1 MTIADT
7 VFCTFDVET
16 TGLSEKS
23 RMVEIGAVRFR
34 VGDDGEEFSTLV
46 NPRRSITRGAQ
57 AIHGIDAS
65 MLREAPLAD
74 AALREFFDFAGD
86 SVLIAH
92 NAGFDVGIV
101 SMELV
106 RCGMGMPDNLVIDN
120 LSIARA
126 CLAERRNFKLSSL
139 AAAIGLDTAVLHRAL
154 PDARA
159 TKLVFEEALAAS
171 GWLDRPLDDLARY
184 SGCFGFADTRDV
196 ECELPPEFA
205 VIREAIASNTCLKVV
220 YSGGT
225 KGTEPRLLTP
235 IAVHNRW
242 GTFSLD
248 AFCHVDRMN
257 KTFLLE
263 RFLSIELDE

>member
-1 MTIADT
+1 MNISDT

-23 RMVEIGAVRFR
+23 RMIEIGAVRFR
-34 VGDDGEEFSTLV
+34 VGEGGEEFSSLV
-46 NPRRSITRGAQ
+46 NPRRSITKGA
-57 AIHGIDAS
+57 AAVHGISPA
-65 MLREAPLAD
+65 MLTDAPLAD
-74 AALREFFDFAGD
+74 AALAAFFDFAGD

-106 RCGMGMPDNLVIDN
+106 RCGMGMPDNMVIDN

-126 CLAERRNFKLSSL
+126 CLAEHRSFRLSSL
-139 AAAIGLDTAVLHRAL
+139 AAAIGLDTDVLHRAL

-159 TKLVFEEALAAS
+159 TKLVFEEAVASS

-184 SGCFGFADTRDV
+184 SGTFGFADTRDV
-196 ECELPPEFA
+196 ECELPPEFEI
-205 VIREAIASNTCLKVV
+205 IREAIAHNACLKVV

-225 KGTEPRLLTP
+225 KGTEPRVLTP

-263 RFLSIELDE
+263 RFLSIELAD